1 VVASWGEL
9 PTAEQTFAPNDCW
22 GLRHGR
28 THPLSEDQGG
38 LQCLHLSEPLPAVSY
53 CLPVQVQGEVLGIL
67 HVRSKHKENLEA
79 AKFQLAYTVVEQ
91 TGMAL
96 SNLNLR
102 AALREQSIRDPVTGL
117 HNRRYMEEALKQ
129 HLSRV
134 TRHLHPLGI
143 IMIDIDHFK
152 SFNDLHGHAAGDRI
166 LNELGKFLQSHIRGE
181 DTACRYGGEEFIL
194 ILPDVFLEA
203 AQNRAEQLRREAKE
217 LRVEDG
223 GQSYAGITL
232 SVGVALYPLHGR
244 TIENV
249 LRAADSAL
257 YRAKQEGRD
266 QVVVAETAH

>member
-1 VVASWGEL
+1 
-9 PTAEQTFAPNDCW
+9 
-22 GLRHGR
+22 
-28 THPLSEDQGG
+28 
-38 LQCLHLSEPLPAVSY
+38 
-53 CLPVQVQGEVLGIL
+53 VQIQGEIQGIL
-67 HVRSKHKENLEA
+67 HVRSQHKENLES

-102 AALREQSIRDPVTGL
+102 AALREQSIRDAVTGL
-117 HNRRYMEEALKQ
+117 YNRRYMEEALKQ

-152 SFNDLHGHAAGDRI
+152 NFNDVHGHAAGDQI
-166 LNELGKFLQSHIRGE
+166 LRELGKFLQSHIRGE

-203 AQNRAEQLRREAKE
+203 ARNRAEQLRQAVRE
-217 LRVEDG
+217 LRVEDS
-223 GQSYAGITL
+223 GQVYAGITL
-232 SVGVALYPLHGR
+232 SMGVALYPLHGR

-249 LRAADSAL
+249 VRAADAAL

-266 QVVVAETAH
+266 RVVIAETVR